1 MVSKS
6 KDRIDAFGPV
16 HSVHQVHQKKRQIN
30 GKMLSLTCH
39 HTMITVRSNKED
51 PRKAMPGKDYYKIL
65 EVPRTASQEEI
76 KKSYRRLA
84 MKFHPDRN
92 ENDKTAEARFKEIN
106 EAYAVLSNPE
116 KRKQYDTFGADHFGQ
131 RYSQEDIFRDF
142 DFSSIFKEFG
152 FGGGAQNIFGQMFGG
167 RSYARGRGAGSPL
180 GFDFDGFQ
188 GRPASAKGQ
197 DLVYE
202 LSVTLEEAAIG
213 TSKLI
218 SYQDGEG
225 QQTISVKIPVG
236 ISTGKKLRLPGKGR
250 ASLHGGPRGDLYVQ
264 IRVLEH
270 PLFRREGDDLIMT
283 REIRFSEALSGTE
296 VEIPTIDRRS
306 LKLKVPAGT
315 PCNAKFRLKGY
326 GMPRMNEGS
335 RGDAYVQ
342 VIVGVPQKLTK
353 KQKTLLKEMEDAGL

>member
-1 MVSKS
+1 
-6 KDRIDAFGPV
+6 
-16 HSVHQVHQKKRQIN
+16 
-30 GKMLSLTCH
+30 
-39 HTMITVRSNKED
+39 
-51 PRKAMPGKDYYKIL
+51 MPGKDYYKIL
-65 EVPRTASQEEI
+65 DVPRTASQEEI
-76 KKSYRRLA
+76 KKAYRRLA
-84 MKFHPDRN
+84 MKYHPDRN
-92 ENDKTAEARFKEIN
+92 KDDKTAEARFKEIN

-116 KRKQYDTFGADHFGQ
+116 KRKQYETFGADHFGQ

-152 FGGGAQNIFGQMFGG
+152 FGGGGQNIFSQMFSG
-167 RSYARGRGAGSPL
+167 RNYARGRGAGSPL

-202 LSVTLEEAAIG
+202 LSVTLEEAATG

-236 ISTGKKLRLPGKGR
+236 ISTGKKLRIPGKGR

-283 REIRFSEALSGTE
+283 REIRFSEAVSGAE
-296 VEIPTIDRRS
+296 VEIPTIDHKA
-306 LKLKVPAGT
+306 LKLKIPAGT
-315 PCNAKFRLKGY
+315 QCNAKFRLKGY
-326 GMPRMNEGS
+326 GMPNMNGGG

-342 VIVGVPQKLTK
+342 VTVGVPQKLTK